1 MYGGPRA
8 LKYSLAAL
16 QQIAGNRRR
25 EGDLDCDEMAGSA
38 TISSHFEESLQRE
51 LVYFMQ
57 NELPEAT
64 EIELEAGD
72 ITPKNPEQEM
82 LITDEEKSKFS
93 QKYEG
98 LSLKDKYTVI
108 ERIFKEKGER
118 FPALFKAYVELA
130 KKGYVVFDCAV
141 KNFKRSSDKEG
152 LNFKNPSIEMFLI
165 VNLRGVTEE
174 VDAEF
179 QKEPFNVK
187 SLLETFKET
196 KKQGTSPETSPNF

>member
-1 MYGGPRA
+1 
-8 LKYSLAAL
+8 
-16 QQIAGNRRR
+16 
-25 EGDLDCDEMAGSA
+25 
-38 TISSHFEESLQRE
+38 
-51 LVYFMQ
+51 
-57 NELPEAT
+57 
-64 EIELEAGD
+64 
-72 ITPKNPEQEM
+72 M